1 MLLSILAVQDPSSV
15 RVGRVTGVYWEGD
28 EGLATLLAELA
39 DGAGPWPGLDEP
51 GLRPIRL
58 VLAPDDARFD
68 SLTRGRLP
76 EWGVGA
82 AFPGSNT
89 ILLEATGDPRTLQRV
104 LRHELAHLALHEAVR
119 RVPLWFDE
127 GYAAH
132 AAGEW
137 DVRDAL
143 AVNWVV
149 LRGVRPSLGQLDRH
163 LRGASAADAGAAYA
177 LAMTAVVLLERI
189 GGTRGLSALLSTL
202 ETTADFDAALRSTHQ
217 ITLGQFEERWYQEL
231 RGRYG
236 WMLLV
241 TSVSVF
247 WALAAIVLVALWS
260 QRRARDRM
268 RRLALEQSPMPEHEH
283 EDGIL
288 DA

>member
-1 MLLSILAVQDPSSV
+1 M
-15 RVGRVTGVYWEGD
+15 YWEGD

-51 GLRPIRL
+51 GRRPIRL

-76 EWGVGA
+76 EWGEGA

-89 ILLEATGDPRTLQRV
+89 ILLKATGDSRTLQRV

-119 RVPLWFDE
+119 RVPRWFDE

-137 DVRDAL
+137 DARDAL
-143 AVNWVV
+143 TVNWAV
-149 LRGVRPSLGQLDRH
+149 LRGVRPSLAELDRH

-189 GGTRGLSALLSTL
+189 GGTRGLGALLSTL
-202 ETTADFDAALRSTHQ
+202 ETTSDFDAALRLTHQ
-217 ITLGQFEERWYQEL
+217 ITLGQFEERWYKEL

-247 WALAAIVLVALWS
+247 WAVAAIVLVALWS

-268 RRLALEQSPMPEHEH
+268 RRLALEQSPVPEPEH